1 MTTSATQLN
10 EKTYGQLLRRT
21 LPHVI
26 HTEEEYERFTAE
38 LMGLDQR
45 DSSSTEERELAQLL
59 TMLIEDFEER
69 RHPIGRAEP
78 RQALLHLMEA
88 RGLTQKDL
96 WKIFGSRGITSE
108 VVRASVLSARRKPGS
123 WRSFFTSA
131 PICSSKSDENPA
143 TQCSS
148 ANIPAYR
155 HEKSR
160 DETPSQMSS

>member
-45 DSSSTEERELAQLL
+45 DSPSTEERELAQLL
-59 TMLIEDFEER
+59 TMIIEDFEER
-69 RHPIGRAEP
+69 RHPIGKAEP
-78 RQALLHLMEA
+78 HQVLLHLMEA
-88 RGLTQKDL
+88 RSLTQKDL

-108 VVRASVLSARRKPGS
+108 VVRGKRSISKTQARKLAE
-123 WRSFFTSA
+123 FFHVSTDLF
-131 PICSSKSDENPA
+131 I
-143 TQCSS
+143 
-148 ANIPAYR
+148 
-155 HEKSR
+155 
-160 DETPSQMSS
+160 

>member
-1 MTTSATQLN
+1 MDNSCAV
-10 EKTYGQLLRRT
+10 RC
-21 LPHVI
+21 HVI

-45 DSSSTEERELAQLL
+45 DSPSTEERELAQLL

-69 RHPIGRAEP
+69 RHPIGKAEP
-78 RQALLHLMEA
+78 HQVLLHLMEA

-96 WKIFGSRGITSE
+96 WKSLAPGGLLPRWYG
-108 VVRASVLSARRKPGS
+108 ASVPSARRKPGS
-123 WRSFFTSA
+123 WRNFFTSA

>member
-45 DSSSTEERELAQLL
+45 DSPSTEERELAQLL

-69 RHPIGRAEP
+69 RYPIGKAEP
-78 RQALLHLMEA
+78 HQVLLHLMEA

-108 VVRASVLSARRKPGS
+108 VVRGKRSISKTQARKLAE
-123 WRSFFTSA
+123 FFHVGTDLF
-131 PICSSKSDENPA
+131 I
-143 TQCSS
+143 
-148 ANIPAYR
+148 
-155 HEKSR
+155 
-160 DETPSQMSS
+160 